1 MVHATNLA
9 PLDVARVEI
18 DSPTVRVVDQGE
30 SIKLTCTV
38 EGKFFL
44 KFFLKFTE
52 IYFLIYYC
60 FLQ

>member
-38 EGKFFL
+38 EGKFF
-44 KFFLKFTE
+44 F
-52 IYFLIYYC
+52 
-60 FLQ
+60 